1 MSDDFALLRT
11 YEPVVRYTYGELF
24 FPMDVDRYV
33 TRCALWG
40 QSPHAPAVELIPRG
54 ELTLERL
61 SDPLSDEPQS
71 THFLRFVEPMNAI
84 AQQLYRAQTKN
95 RPYFQSRGRL
105 ARVGLLSR
113 LVGGLFSVTLLL
125 RGTVPGGTTTAA
137 EKAYRELQAPTPR
150 YTYYGR
156 VLRQN
161 SYIVLHYLFFYCM
174 NDWRSSFYGVNN
186 HEADWEQAFVYLE
199 DCGDDA
205 PQPAWVAYAAHDFH
219 GDDMRRSWDDP
230 KVQKVGTHP
239 VIYAGAGSHA
249 SYFSPGEYMI
259 TVSLSPLKPL
269 IRVLERASRFWQ
281 STLRQ
286 GEPDAP
292 SPDFAGLFRIPF
304 LDYARGDGLSIG
316 PGGDHE
322 WTLMLLDPVPGW
334 VSEYRGLW
342 GFYAQDPVSGE
353 NAPAGPKYNR
363 DGTIRR
369 TWHNPLGWAGL
380 SKIKPPR
387 QMAANLRDEIAQLRA
402 IQDDCRSMAIQ
413 QCDDLTRLYTRYC
426 AMDAQPHLDGPRT
439 AARTEIEAR
448 EDALNTLQDA
458 IAVREAVI
466 EACQEHLARI
476 EAGDRVPLRADIR
489 HAHEPQSEEEI
500 RFSGLAE
507 SWAAFSIGLLLIGFV
522 TLYLTSHDWLKGL
535 GVLVSVFM
543 IFESVFRRRFQTL
556 IVQATLALTVLA
568 TLILIYAFFGEIVI
582 LSVVG
587 IGLLVIVDNLR
598 ELWVTHRR

>member
-1 MSDDFALLRT
+1 MSDDLALLRT

-33 TRCALWG
+33 ARCALWV
-40 QSPHAPAVELIPRG
+40 QPSYAPAVELIPRG

-61 SDPLSDEPQS
+61 SEPLSDEPQS
-71 THFLRFVEPMNAI
+71 THFLHFVEPMSAI
-84 AQQLYRAQTKN
+84 AQQLYRAQTKD

-105 ARVGLLSR
+105 ARVGLLPR
-113 LVGGLFSVTLLL
+113 LVDALFSVTLLL

-137 EKAYRELQAPTPR
+137 EKAYRELQAATPR

-156 VLRQN
+156 VLRQD

-174 NDWRSSFYGVNN
+174 DDWRTSFYGVNN
-186 HEADWEQAFVYLE
+186 HEADWEQIFVYLE
-199 DCGDDA
+199 DGGNDA

-219 GDDMRRSWDDP
+219 GDDMRRRWDDP
-230 KVQKVGTHP
+230 EVQKVGTHP

-259 TVSLSPLKPL
+259 TVSLSALKPL
-269 IRVLERASRFWQ
+269 IRVLERAARFWQ

-292 SPDFAGLFRIPF
+292 PPDIAGLFRIPF
-304 LDYARGDGLSIG
+304 VDYARGDGLSIG

-322 WTLMLLDPVPGW
+322 WTPLLLDPVPGW
-334 VSEYRGLW
+334 VSEYHGLW

-380 SKIKPPR
+380 SKIRPPR

-402 IQDDCRSMAIQ
+402 IQDSSRSIAIQ
-413 QCDDLTRLYTRYC
+413 QRDDLTHLYSRYC
-426 AMDAQPHLDGPRT
+426 AMDAQPHLAGSRKV
-439 AARTEIEAR
+439 ARTEIEAR
-448 EDALNTLQDA
+448 EDALNDLSDA
-458 IAVREAVI
+458 MAVREAVI
-466 EACQEHLARI
+466 EACEEQLARI
-476 EAGDRVPLRADIR
+476 EAGDRGPLRADIR
-489 HAHEPQSEEEI
+489 HTYEPQSEEEI
-500 RFSGLAE
+500 RFSRLAE
-507 SWAAFSIGLLLIGFV
+507 SWAAFSTGLLLIGFV
-522 TLYLTSHDWLKGL
+522 ALYLTSRDWLKGL

-543 IFESVFRRRFQTL
+543 VFESVFRRRFQTL
-556 IVQATLALTVLA
+556 IVQATLVLTVLA
-568 TLILIYAFFGEIVI
+568 TLILIYAFFWEIVI

-598 ELWVTHRR
+598 ELRGSRRR